1 MATKTSKTKK
11 TAAATKA
18 APKTTARA
26 NTKAPKRA
34 AKRKPAPLAVNTAKS
49 LDFDLKSTL
58 IGGGVGALVG
68 GLATKLIFFR

>member
-26 NTKAPKRA
+26 NTKAPKRKA
-34 AKRKPAPLAVNTAKS
+34 APRAVPNITK
-49 LDFDLKSTL
+49 DFDLKSTL